1 MYTEN
6 YKTLMKE
13 IKEDT
18 LYIKFCHLL
27 FSFTDV
33 YYIWASRV
41 AQLVKNPL
49 TMQETLV
56 LFLDWEDPM
65 AEG

>member
-1 MYTEN
+1 
-6 YKTLMKE
+6 MKE

-27 FSFTDV
+27 FSLTDV
-33 YYIWASRV
+33 YYIWASQV

-49 TMQETLV
+49 TMPETLV